1 MELGRLSGGVLT
13 LVDEYP
19 LTKKYQNRK
28 IAPTILIVSILG
40 FIGLVFFNLSAQGK
54 VNTTVP
60 FPSPRFVHQAS
71 PKNGE
76 NITSCQPSHVGLD
89 ASIFTIPPTNQSED
103 LDQSFVSPGLFQWNV
118 YALTGQTPDIS
129 TGAPVH
135 KTMTGFLYSAGV
147 LNCTMV
153 RVSSSYRFQSRTFS
167 FEICATCVFPNS
179 RFTIELCTSYDS
191 SSRTGINSNS
201 YTRDGIENTF
211 GRRFDDLHDM
221 YERLTIPPYSFQLLS
236 FPPGYNDTQ
245 DDSNQR
251 TQINRTQ
258 VSRLKLGFAG
268 IKLTPPAI
276 PQGIPYTTDTS
287 WVQSPEGMI
296 TLDHSTNRSAT
307 GEDMYLRDT
316 PVSNILDAYKAT
328 ELAGSSEFGIT
339 VIGIGDL
346 YPLRNN
352 RSLSTLPEV
361 LQSMFNHTLNTNSF
375 LINTAATELQGSEI
389 AAIYLCINTRKQWMP
404 FLQVLSATLGSSMGV
419 FAAAFSVIVML
430 ARRFDSRHK
439 KEEDRVRRSESIRN
453 TSISNVREGEEI
465 PLTKITEQD

>member
-1 MELGRLSGGVLT
+1 
-13 LVDEYP
+13 
-19 LTKKYQNRK
+19 
-28 IAPTILIVSILG
+28 
-40 FIGLVFFNLSAQGK
+40 
-54 VNTTVP
+54 P

-147 LNCTMV
+147 LNCTNRTHHLIRRYGLLGFALLAFFQIPDLRSNCVPLMT
-153 RVSSSYRFQSRTFS
+153 RVPGQASIAIRMQF
-167 FEICATCVFPNS
+167 
-179 RFTIELCTSYDS
+179 DS
-191 SSRTGINSNS
+191 PSADCLSVIVLL
-201 YTRDGIENTF
+201 TF
-211 GRRFDDLHDM
+211 GPLCIVATLAMELKTHLGVVCKQRGLLHSSGSHRDHSNYQTLIDHPHIARCSDDLHDM

>member
-1 MELGRLSGGVLT
+1 MANFACLAVVYGLCLPDMYHTDTRLYRFGVFQ
-13 LVDEYP
+13 LVRTGKGEHHRAISITAICASSF
-19 LTKKYQNRK
+19 TK
-28 IAPTILIVSILG
+28 
-40 FIGLVFFNLSAQGK
+40 
-54 VNTTVP
+54 
-60 FPSPRFVHQAS
+60 
-71 PKNGE
+71 E
-76 NITSCQPSHVGLD
+76 C
-89 ASIFTIPPTNQSED
+89 
-103 LDQSFVSPGLFQWNV
+103 
-118 YALTGQTPDIS
+118 
-129 TGAPVH
+129 
-135 KTMTGFLYSAGV
+135 AGV
-147 LNCTMV
+147 LNCTGIV
-153 RVSSSYRFQSRTFS
+153 KLSIPEPHILI
-167 FEICATCVFPNS
+167 EICATCVFPNS

-201 YTRDGIENTF
+201 IAP
-211 GRRFDDLHDM
+211 LP
-221 YERLTIPPYSFQLLS
+221 I
-236 FPPGYNDTQ
+236 
-245 DDSNQR
+245 
-251 TQINRTQ
+251 
-258 VSRLKLGFAG
+258 VSTLAMELKTHLGVV
-268 IKLTPPAI
+268 LMTCM
-276 PQGIPYTTDTS
+276 TS
-287 WVQSPEGMI
+287 
-296 TLDHSTNRSAT
+296 
-307 GEDMYLRDT
+307 
-316 PVSNILDAYKAT
+316 T

>member
-1 MELGRLSGGVLT
+1 
-13 LVDEYP
+13 
-19 LTKKYQNRK
+19 
-28 IAPTILIVSILG
+28 
-40 FIGLVFFNLSAQGK
+40 
-54 VNTTVP
+54 
-60 FPSPRFVHQAS
+60 
-71 PKNGE
+71 
-76 NITSCQPSHVGLD
+76 
-89 ASIFTIPPTNQSED
+89 
-103 LDQSFVSPGLFQWNV
+103 
-118 YALTGQTPDIS
+118 
-129 TGAPVH
+129 
-135 KTMTGFLYSAGV
+135 MTGFLYSAGV

-167 FEICATCVFPNS
+167 FE
-179 RFTIELCTSYDS
+179 FTIELCTSYDS

-211 GRRFDDLHDM
+211 GRH
-221 YERLTIPPYSFQLLS
+221 
-236 FPPGYNDTQ
+236 
-245 DDSNQR
+245 DSNQR

>member
-1 MELGRLSGGVLT
+1 
-13 LVDEYP
+13 
-19 LTKKYQNRK
+19 
-28 IAPTILIVSILG
+28 
-40 FIGLVFFNLSAQGK
+40 
-54 VNTTVP
+54 
-60 FPSPRFVHQAS
+60 
-71 PKNGE
+71 
-76 NITSCQPSHVGLD
+76 
-89 ASIFTIPPTNQSED
+89 
-103 LDQSFVSPGLFQWNV
+103 
-118 YALTGQTPDIS
+118 
-129 TGAPVH
+129 
-135 KTMTGFLYSAGV
+135 MTGFLYSAGV

-167 FEICATCVFPNS
+167 FE
-179 RFTIELCTSYDS
+179 FTIELCTSYDS

-211 GRRFDDLHDM
+211 GRRLRFEPKNSD
-221 YERLTIPPYSFQLLS
+221 Q
-236 FPPGYNDTQ
+236 
-245 DDSNQR
+245 SNPS
-251 TQINRTQ
+251 IA
-258 VSRLKLGFAG
+258 VEAGLCWALLGFAG

-419 FAAAFSVIVML
+419 FAAAFSVIVM
-430 ARRFDSRHK
+430 
-439 KEEDRVRRSESIRN
+439 
-453 TSISNVREGEEI
+453 SN
-465 PLTKITEQD
+465 P